1 MTALSKN
8 DKICLWLN
16 KTNRKHFFWTGEWR
30 QSTGTAHAEKT
41 TDGTG
46 LHCGAGRRRLADF
59 QLPVRQKEGRF
70 FRTDPSEKAAV
81 LIFEGSRKTEKKHFL
96 RPFSIDGEKGI
107 CYDTRIA
114 EQGCCVQHALAL
126 LIFKEG
132 FIMSRYSKDDIIRMV
147 HEDDVEFIRMQ
158 FTDIFGQL
166 KNVAIT
172 ASQIEKAV
180 NNEIM
185 IDGSSIEGFVRI
197 QESDQYLHPDLDT
210 FTVLPWRPQQ
220 GKVARLIC
228 DVYNPDGTPFVGD
241 PRGALKRVLKKAAD
255 MGYSFNVGPECE
267 FFLFQTD
274 EEGKPTTATNDEAGY
289 FDLGPLDH
297 GESTRR
303 EICMTLEK
311 MGFEIEASHHEV
323 AAGQHEIDF
332 KYAEALTAAD
342 NIMTF
347 KLAVKTLAQKN
358 GLHATFMPKPI
369 FGING
374 SGMHTNMS
382 LFKDG
387 KNVFFE
393 KKLSADA
400 YHFIAGLLTHVS
412 SMNAILNPLVNSYK
426 RLVPGYEAPCYTAW
440 SASNRSALIRIPAAR
455 GQSTRVELR
464 CPDPSCNP
472 YLALAVCLAAGLDG
486 IERKLTP
493 PAEITENIFAMTP
506 AEREA
511 KGIHSLPGTLHDA
524 VEAFRKDKLICDTLG
539 EHIVSQYVAGKEKE
553 WDEYRTHV
561 SNWELEKYLITY

>member
-1 MTALSKN
+1 MSK
-8 DKICLWLN
+8 
-16 KTNRKHFFWTGEWR
+16 
-30 QSTGTAHAEKT
+30 
-41 TDGTG
+41 
-46 LHCGAGRRRLADF
+46 
-59 QLPVRQKEGRF
+59 
-70 FRTDPSEKAAV
+70 
-81 LIFEGSRKTEKKHFL
+81 
-96 RPFSIDGEKGI
+96 
-107 CYDTRIA
+107 
-114 EQGCCVQHALAL
+114 
-126 LIFKEG
+126 
-132 FIMSRYSKDDIIRMV
+132 YSKEDIIRLV
-147 HEDDVEFIRMQ
+147 REGDVEFIRMQ

-180 NNEIM
+180 NNQIM

-197 QESDQYLHPDLDT
+197 HESDQYLYPDLDS
-210 FTVLPWRPQQ
+210 FTVLPWRPQH

-241 PRGALKRVLKKAAD
+241 PRGVLKRVLKKAAD

-274 EEGKPTTATNDEAGY
+274 EAGNPTTTTSDEAGY

-303 EICMTLEK
+303 EICLALEQ

-323 AAGQHEIDF
+323 AQGQHEIDF

-358 GLHATFMPKPI
+358 GLHATFMPKPV

-387 KNVFFE
+387 KNVFFDPDDSR
-393 KKLSADA
+393 KLSKEA
-400 YHFIAGLLTHVS
+400 YSFIAGLLKHVCG
-412 SMNAILNPLVNSYK
+412 MAAITNPLVNSYK
-426 RLVPGYEAPCYTAW
+426 RLVPGYEAPCYLAW

-455 GQSTRVELR
+455 GQATRVELR
-464 CPDPSCNP
+464 CPDPTCNP

-486 IERKLTP
+486 IEKGMTP
-493 PAEITENIFAMTP
+493 PDEITENIFAMDEAT
-506 AEREA
+506 REA
-511 KGIHSLPGTLHDA
+511 KGIKSLPGSLKDA
-524 VEAFRKDKLICDTLG
+524 VDALKADELICEALG
-539 EHIVSQYVAGKEKE
+539 DHVVSHYTEGKYAE
-553 WDEYRTHV
+553 WDAYRTHV
-561 SNWELEKYLITY
+561 SNWEISKYLITY